1 MTPADPPVIDAVFVD
16 IPADPPKP
24 PPADQRPPEGYG
36 RRTVAG
42 TGPRRVMEVIAGT
55 LEDAA
60 PVARLLGAD
69 DAAEM
74 AEKGAAVAREAP
86 RFVEAVVREGQPLR
100 ARVGDL
106 LDAAKRKGWYQT
118 RPPKPAAKAPRRP
131 VGPQRKA
138 KAKGDAS

>member
-1 MTPADPPVIDAVFVD
+1 MNAAKSPPIIDAVFVD
-16 IPADPPKP
+16 LPADSPHP

-42 TGPRRVMEVIAGT
+42 KGRRMVEVIAGT

-74 AEKGAAVAREAP
+74 AERGA
-86 RFVEAVVREGQPLR
+86 AVVREAPAFAEAVERESRPLR
-100 ARVGDL
+100 SRVGEF

-118 RPPKPAAKAPRRP
+118 RDPKPAAKAPRRP
-131 VGPQRKA
+131 VGPQRAA
-138 KAKGDAS
+138 KAKRDAP

>member
-1 MTPADPPVIDAVFVD
+1 MNAPKEPPVIDAVFVD
-16 IPADPPKP
+16 LPADPPKP

-42 TGPRRVMEVIAGT
+42 RGRRVVEVIAGT

-69 DAAEM
+69 DAAEV

-86 RFVEAVVREGQPLR
+86 RFVEAVVRESAPLR
-100 ARVGDL
+100 SRVGEL
-106 LDAAKRKGWYQT
+106 LDVAKKRGWYQV
-118 RPPKPAAKAPRRP
+118 REPKPAAKAPRRP

-138 KAKGDAS
+138 KEKTP